1 MSQGQIEARCPP
13 WRTRTGRF
21 FYITSDSILRSRQW
35 APMITHYGE
44 IMSIPRFLPTADFE
58 KFKQA
63 ARHLKR
69 DSEITHHEAL
79 EQTALANGFQNWNQV
94 AQLAKETQPSEIAF
108 RSGFIVAYDIKDA
121 LDNSNL
127 PNELFHL
134 DNFATFF
141 GDSKLFECYL
151 NSGNE
156 EDEELKSGYEKLS
169 EDELREG
176 FDEGFFGT
184 LFFYRFAGL
193 NLPETVQ
200 DAMKLAMKNSFFPPE
215 YLWFRGKFI
224 KVFED
229 LRVDGKLDF

>member
-1 MSQGQIEARCPP
+1 M
-13 WRTRTGRF
+13 
-21 FYITSDSILRSRQW
+21 L
-35 APMITHYGE
+35 
-44 IMSIPRFLPTADFE
+44 IPRFLPAADFE

-69 DSEITHHEAL
+69 DSDITHHEAL
-79 EQTALANGFQNWNQV
+79 EKTALKNGFQNWNQV
-94 AQLAKETQPSEIAF
+94 AQLAKETQSSELAF
-108 RSGFIVAYDIKDA
+108 RSGFIVSYDIKDA

-134 DNFATFF
+134 DNFAAFF
-141 GDSKLFECYL
+141 GNPELFKCYL
-151 NSGNE
+151 QSFDE
-156 EDEELKSGYEKLS
+156 EDEELKSSYDKLS

-176 FDEGFFGT
+176 FSEGFFGT

-215 YLWFRGKFI
+215 YIWFRGKFI

-229 LRVDGKLDF
+229 LRVDGKNNF